1 MLDIYRPIL
10 LSGYASELQLSQKA
24 KIIIGKR
31 TSAWVGG
38 MGVTRSSAA
47 TENAQWAFSQSEDC
61 MSMARMP
68 RDPGGQEVL
77 ESMPRNPGG
86 QEAQFPNT
94 FQMRYNT
101 TLRKK

>member
-61 MSMARMP
+61 LSMTPMP
-68 RDPGGQEVL
+68 P
-77 ESMPRNPGG
+77 NPSSSRINRLN
-86 QEAQFPNT
+86 QPI
-94 FQMRYNT
+94 
-101 TLRKK
+101 